1 MVLSAQE
8 FMVRWEEVISWNSNS
23 WEKFSSL
30 KLLKSSDEVIVRKE
44 GRDHQGSI
52 KHRLWN
58 PKTLIA
64 WETLEEFGYPL
75 LYLLALSTSVLVLG
89 ISRINICRKRRRFV
103 FIYVGKDTTDF
114 IIDAWLEEVNVLSE
128 VKKSAG
134 VRNKLFSWTLYFY
147 FYPCIKA
154 QN

>member
-89 ISRINICRKRRRFV
+89 ISRINICRNICRKKVCIHLCRKRYNGLYYWRLTWRSQC
-103 FIYVGKDTTDF
+103 FIRGQEKCR
-114 IIDAWLEEVNVLSE
+114 SQ
-128 VKKSAG
+128 K
-134 VRNKLFSWTLYFY
+134 
-147 FYPCIKA
+147 
-154 QN
+154 